1 MTVRVPAGWGL
12 LEGAFY
18 EEITSAGDVSFPW
31 PALPSGAKATYV
43 LTQAPAGSNASAS
56 LSGQIVDADLP
67 GCYVL
72 VRRVRLLG
80 QADDVSRDVGV
91 LHWPASGEDVTAP
104 TPPARVELP
113 AGTTNT
119 GTVTWTHASPP
130 DSPVYTLSVI
140 CVTDGTTVT
149 PSGSNLAWSWAVE
162 TGKAYVATL
171 TCTSGD
177 FSASAA
183 PLSVVVAAQPALALG
198 SPSPVTVVAG
208 TTTGTI
214 TWPAATGGTSPYT
227 YAAVITGDSTAAFT
241 TYISGVSGSAVSL
254 AALTNGQFLQ
264 VTVTATDAT
273 GRTVSSDGYVLVA
286 SSAAGTMT
294 PGAFP
299 ASQSLASTATT
310 ASISFNA
317 VGGTFTAP
325 VSYVA
330 TVVSGPGAATNTG
343 TSASLTG
350 LTPGGVTLVR
360 LRATDSN
367 GTPRTA
373 DAFALVNVAA
383 SAASPLVWQKV
394 IGYNFKS
401 QGTVNFASGAS
412 TITLTSDDGRVF
424 SNVPV
429 SVTMPSGSYA
439 TCPDGLSAAGG
450 WKRTWAST
458 STGTFIRS
466 RISLPIGT
474 TLGADDDVLIIIT
487 GKFNNAVSG
496 NSVYWQ
502 VASADDTSEDG
513 TTVQGMRLLKSGA
526 NTALYLRAAGGSG
539 AIISQTSAPPCPLVW
554 QDGSTV
560 VTQTTYYPRRTS
572 RGIVYMSAAGVPGPQ
587 ADLGQTGTTPASNAV
602 RPGLWGG
609 KSIAYLQHYGSNGN
623 ANGLGAQYQE
633 MHTIEIYKRTLP

>member
-72 VRRVRLLG
+72 VRQVRLLG

-91 LHWPASGEDVTAP
+91 LHWPASGEDVSAP
-104 TPPARVELP
+104 APPSRVELP

-149 PSGSNLAWSWAVE
+149 PSGSNLSWSWAVE

-183 PLSVVVAAQPALALG
+183 PLGVVVAAQPALALG
-198 SPSPVTVVAG
+198 SPSPVTVAAG

-241 TYISGVSGSAVSL
+241 TYISGASGSAVSL

-264 VTVTATDAT
+264 VTVTATDAA

-325 VSYVA
+325 VSYGA

-373 DAFALVNVAA
+373 DAFALVTVAA
-383 SAASPLVWQKV
+383 SAVSPLAWQKLV
-394 IGYNFKS
+394 GFDLRS
-401 QGTVNFASGAS
+401 QGTVNFASGANA
-412 TITLTSDDGRVF
+412 ITLTADDGRSF
-424 SNVPV
+424 TNV
-429 SVTMPSGSYA
+429 SVNISMGLGSYT
-439 TCPDGLSAAGG
+439 TCPDALGSPGG
-450 WKRTWAST
+450 WRRLFAST
-458 STGTFIRS
+458 ASPTYIRS
-466 RISLPIGT
+466 RMGVPLGV
-474 TLGADDDVLIIIT
+474 TLGADDDLLVVIT
-487 GKFNNAVSG
+487 GKALNNVSS
-496 NSVYWQ
+496 NSFYWQ
-502 VASADDTSEDG
+502 VSPADDLSEDAAA
-513 TTVQGMRLLKSGA
+513 VQGMRLLRSGSS
-526 NTALYLRAAGGSG
+526 TALYLRAGGSSG
-539 AIISQTSAPPCPLVW
+539 AIINQSSSPPCPLDW

-560 VTQTTYYPRRTS
+560 ITETIFYPRRST
-572 RGIVYMSAAGVPGPQ
+572 RGIVYMSESGVPGPQ
-587 ADLGQTGTTPASNAV
+587 ADLGQVGTTPASNAV
-602 RPGLWGG
+602 RPGVWGG
-609 KSIAYLQHYGSNGN
+609 KSTVYVQHYTANGS
-623 ANGLGAQYQE
+623 ANGLGLQYSE
-633 MHTIEIYKRTLP
+633 MHTITIYRRTLP